1 MQRTELHLA
10 QIKRGLIERQSSLWG
25 YNKPLQEIKLSVW
38 GPTGDYVDGFSPCLL
53 MEVRS
58 VSIWG
63 FPGTLVV
70 RSCLPMQ
77 ETSER
82 WAQSLGRWAPL
93 EEGTAS
99 RPSLFPGASR
109 GQPTLAGRSP
119 CGHRVRHVWG
129 DSARRHARCLC
140 LPRGTCSTPGRWTPS
155 AASWFS
161 APPHSS
167 GRGLGR
173 CGRPAGR
180 DLQPGSS
187 QRTDSASILGTASAQ
202 PSCGQ
207 TPVPGS
213 VAATGGAPSRGRAA
227 PPRVRSGA
235 KAPVWNVGREKG
247 MSAFLRQTL
256 FWERQAKP

>member
-82 WAQSLGRWAPL
+82 WAQSLGR
-93 EEGTAS
+93 
-99 RPSLFPGASR
+99 
-109 GQPTLAGRSP
+109 
-119 CGHRVRHVWG
+119 
-129 DSARRHARCLC
+129 
-140 LPRGTCSTPGRWTPS
+140 
-155 AASWFS
+155 
-161 APPHSS
+161 
-167 GRGLGR
+167 
-173 CGRPAGR
+173 
-180 DLQPGSS
+180 
-187 QRTDSASILGTASAQ
+187 
-202 PSCGQ
+202 
-207 TPVPGS
+207 
-213 VAATGGAPSRGRAA
+213 
-227 PPRVRSGA
+227 
-235 KAPVWNVGREKG
+235 
-247 MSAFLRQTL
+247 
-256 FWERQAKP
+256 